1 MRSLERVRAFFTDRG
16 FEVVLAEWWESA
28 PRPFVMVRG
37 DLAAVQ
43 AALVDVGVRV
53 QVGADDKE
61 KYMES
66 PKRGGRGRVRTLD
79 GQWHDAVVPSD
90 AKIVLICGVSDE
102 DLPPT

>member
-1 MRSLERVRAFFTDRG
+1 MKSLERVKTFFTDRG

-28 PRPFVMVRG
+28 PRPFVIVRG
-37 DLAAVQ
+37 DLAAVE
-43 AALVDVGVRV
+43 AALADAGVRV
-53 QVGADDKE
+53 HVGPDDKE
-61 KYMES
+61 KYIES
-66 PKRGGRGRVRTLD
+66 PRGGGRGRVRTLD